1 MWASSMAASISSTV
15 KSHAWEFL
23 PKKRFLAPIYSTSV
37 VQQVIDRLSN
47 AIIDGELKPGDKL
60 PTEPELASLFK
71 VGRNSIREAV
81 RILVAY
87 GVLEIRRP
95 EGTYVCTDF
104 SAKTINPM
112 LYHIILQKEN
122 AYQDLVDLR
131 KMIENGVMHMVLEK
145 DITEAELN
153 GIQLCCDK
161 LVNRLKNT
169 PSDTQA
175 ILEADIAFHD
185 EIAKATR
192 NSLIPLIHSV
202 VVELTRDSR
211 AQTIQEVIRKGDVQY
226 LIDTHIRLM
235 DVIRSRDF
243 KNLDQ
248 VLNDSY
254 FFWKDIYQ

>member
-1 MWASSMAASISSTV
+1 ME
-15 KSHAWEFL
+15 H
-23 PKKRFLAPIYSTSV
+23 KKRFLAPIYSTSV
-37 VQQVIDRLSN
+37 VQQVIHRLSN
-47 AIIDGELKPGDKL
+47 AIIARELKPGDKL

-104 SAKTINPM
+104 SAKMINPM

-145 DITEAELN
+145 NITEAELN

-169 PSDTQA
+169 PNDTQA

-248 VLNDSY
+248 ALNDSY

>member
-1 MWASSMAASISSTV
+1 ME
-15 KSHAWEFL
+15 H
-23 PKKRFLAPIYSTSV
+23 KKRFLAPIYSTSV

-104 SAKTINPM
+104 SAKMINPM

-145 DITEAELN
+145 NITEAELN

-169 PSDTQA
+169 PNDTQA

-248 VLNDSY
+248 ALNDSY
-254 FFWKDIYQ
+254 FFWKERSARCTVSVQITIT

>member
-104 SAKTINPM
+104 SAKMINPM

-169 PSDTQA
+169 PNDTQA

-248 VLNDSY
+248 ALNDSY

>member
-1 MWASSMAASISSTV
+1 ME
-15 KSHAWEFL
+15 H
-23 PKKRFLAPIYSTSV
+23 KKRFLAPIYSTSV

-104 SAKTINPM
+104 SAKMINPM

-145 DITEAELN
+145 NITEAELN

-169 PSDTQA
+169 PNDTQA

-243 KNLDQ
+243 KNLAQ
-248 VLNDSY
+248 ALNDSY

>member
-81 RILVAY
+81 RILVTY

-104 SAKTINPM
+104 SAKMINPM

-169 PSDTQA
+169 PNDTQA

-248 VLNDSY
+248 ALNDSY